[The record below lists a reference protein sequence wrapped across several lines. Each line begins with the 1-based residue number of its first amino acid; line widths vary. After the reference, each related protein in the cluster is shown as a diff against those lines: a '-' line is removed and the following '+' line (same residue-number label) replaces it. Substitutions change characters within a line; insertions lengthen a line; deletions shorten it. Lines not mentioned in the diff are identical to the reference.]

1 MNSAELEARL
11 KSFAF
16 RIVKV
21 CEALPNNKIS
31 KVIEDQLIRSSFS
44 AAANYRAAC
53 RGISKK
59 SFVSKLS
66 IAFEESD
73 ESLFWVEVI
82 SELQL
87 ISSEKMNAVLK
98 EAAELAAILA
108 AARKTSQA
116 NVNKILPIKS

>member
-1 MNSAELEARL
+1 MNSSVLETRL

-21 CEALPNNKIS
+21 CEALPKNKIS
-31 KVIEDQLIRSSFS
+31 KVVEDQLIRSAFS

-53 RGISKK
+53 RATSKK
-59 SFVSKLS
+59 LFVSKLS

-87 ISSEKMNAVLK
+87 IPLEKMTAVIK
-98 EAAELAAILA
+98 EAELAAILA